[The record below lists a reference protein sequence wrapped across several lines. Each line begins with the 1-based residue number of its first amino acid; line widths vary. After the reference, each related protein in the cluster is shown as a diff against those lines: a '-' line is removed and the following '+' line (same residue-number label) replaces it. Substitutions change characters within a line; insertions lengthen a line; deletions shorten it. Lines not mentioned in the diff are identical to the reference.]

1 MTDCIILIVIAGAL
15 AVIARKK
22 VSDIRTGKSGCG
34 CGCSGCAGCS
44 GCGGRDSSG
53 KGSE

>member
-34 CGCSGCAGCS
+34 CSDCAGCS